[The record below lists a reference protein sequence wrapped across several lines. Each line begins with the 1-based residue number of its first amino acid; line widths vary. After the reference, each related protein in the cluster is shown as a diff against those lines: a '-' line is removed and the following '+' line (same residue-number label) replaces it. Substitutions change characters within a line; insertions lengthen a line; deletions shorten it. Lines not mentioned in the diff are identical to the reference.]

1 MLQKKC
7 GNRTEI
13 SGGHFMR
20 FKADFFRSLL
30 LAFAAL
36 VFAFLCALLALCLFK
51 AVLPAF
57 SFDSIFKTQASSAS
71 VLPHAQ
77 TAQIAQISRLARIAR
92 VAFFTLFQA
101 LASLFVA
108 VLIGLPMAFFCG
120 RRRFFG
126 RKFLLS
132 LSSVPLCV
140 PTLIVALGYITFFGN
155 AGFLNKFFMAVF
167 DLEKPP
173 FSFLYTFF
181 GLVVA
186 QGFYNFPL
194 VMSTVSDAWARL
206 PSEQADSA
214 RLLGAGEWRIFRT
227 VTVFELMPSIVSACI
242 PVFVYCFFSFM
253 MVLLFGG
260 IGCSTLEVEIYQ
272 AARNTLDFKTAGILS
287 MTETLIACAVVG
299 FYVYLEN
306 KSKRQKGI
314 LSGEISALKPV
325 QGFKEKYVFPALIF
339 LVSLFFLA
347 PIFSNLLNAF
357 TSASR
362 FDTSRF
368 YNFKR
373 IFSSRSFFSSLRWT
387 FLTAVSTGFLCVSA
401 GFFYSVILRK
411 SQRFCLKVAAMLP
424 MAVSSIVTGF
434 GLSLLFPRGNFLLLI
449 FAQSALFWPMAFRQ
463 IFPYISKIPDAAVD
477 AARILSRSKIEII
490 FRICLPVCR
499 RGILSAFGF
508 CFAMSAGDTSLPLV
522 LSVPN
527 FSTLS
532 LFTYR
537 LAGSYRFGESCA
549 AGVVL
554 AVLCAAMF
562 SLAKCGNNG
571 KGAER

>member
-1 MLQKKC
+1 
-7 GNRTEI
+7 
-13 SGGHFMR
+13 MR

-30 LAFAAL
+30 FAFSAL

-57 SFDSIFKTQASSAS
+57 SFDSVLKTQNSPLKLSLASNS
-71 VLPHAQ
+71 
-77 TAQIAQISRLARIAR
+77 AQIARIAR

-126 RKFLLS
+126 KKFLLS

-155 AGFLNKFFMAVF
+155 AGFLNRFFMAVF
-167 DLEKPP
+167 GLEKPP
-173 FSFLYTFF
+173 FSFLYSFF

-287 MTETLIACAVVG
+287 MTETLIASAVVG

-306 KSKRQKGI
+306 KSKSQKGI
-314 LSGEISALKPV
+314 LAGETAALKSV
-325 QGFKEKYVFPALIF
+325 QGFKEKCVFFALIL
-339 LVSLFFLA
+339 LVAVFFLA

-368 YNFKR
+368 HNFKR
-373 IFSSRSFFSSLRWT
+373 IFSSRSFFSSLGWT
-387 FLTAVSTGFLCVSA
+387 FLTAISTSFLCVSA

-411 SQRFCLKVAAMLP
+411 SQRFCLKVASMLP

-463 IFPYISKIPDAAVD
+463 IFPYISKIPNSAVD
-477 AARILSRSKIEII
+477 AARILSRSKSEII
-490 FRICLPVCR
+490 FRIYLPVCR

-537 LAGSYRFGESCA
+537 LAGSYKFGESCA

-562 SLAKCGNNG
+562 SLAKRGSDG
-571 KGAER
+571 KERKELRSKRGKITRASE